1 MKSEVAKM
9 GITLLVVG
17 VVAAVGLGLTYTVT
31 RSKIEAYDRQVEAKA
46 SLAALP
52 GLTSSNQLEEDQV
65 LEDKAQEVDGVEKVF
80 KSDKGYIF
88 KINTKGYG
96 GPLVLA
102 VGVDLSGKVAG
113 VAVVASKETVGVG
126 SKVLEDDNL
135 KRWVGKTAKDK
146 LVVGEDI
153 QAVTGATI
161 TSKAVNGQVKKALQ
175 AYRLITR

>member
-1 MKSEVAKM
+1 MKSDVVRM

-31 RSKIEAYDRQVEAKA
+31 KSKIEAYDRQIEAKA
-46 SLAALP
+46 SLAAMP
-52 GLTSSNQLEEDQV
+52 GLTSTSQLEEDQV
-65 LEDKAQEVDGVEKVF
+65 LEAKAQEVEGVEKVF

-88 KINTKGYG
+88 RINSKGYG

-102 VGVDLSGKVAG
+102 VGVDLSGKIVG

-126 SKVLEDDNL
+126 SKVLEDENL
-135 KRWVGKTAKDK
+135 KRWVGKTSKDK
-146 LVVGEDI
+146 LVVGEDV

-161 TSKAVNGQVKKALQ
+161 TSKAVNGQVQKALQ
-175 AYRLITR
+175 AYQQITR